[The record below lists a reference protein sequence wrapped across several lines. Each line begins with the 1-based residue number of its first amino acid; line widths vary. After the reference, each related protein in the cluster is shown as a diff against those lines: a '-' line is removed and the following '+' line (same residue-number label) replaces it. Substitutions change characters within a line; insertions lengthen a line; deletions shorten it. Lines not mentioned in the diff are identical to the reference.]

1 MIRYHCKA
9 RYQNAQDIINDL
21 DNYQNN
27 SYIPTTEAIVPSTN
41 LHHSS
46 PVSSANSPSESPLK
60 SPRSLASTIGISLAV
75 ISIGGLS
82 YFHLTSKT
90 RQEKVQQNLIADLQ
104 QKYDSKAY
112 QECIEMIETKK
123 TENHPAVT
131 PQALEFIGKCRL
143 AEAKKE
149 ITAENYD
156 RALEIIATIPKDDPL
171 YNQTEMLREDSNQG
185 IYAKAEKL
193 YKEEGKFDE
202 ALQKINSLPE
212 GSFRENAL
220 ANTAKWKQ
228 LDSVNMATVKQVQTY
243 LDQGNCGAAIVV
255 TNQIDGSNYW
265 LSQREAMYNKAEE
278 CIKNKMDK
286 QNGALDVCTE
296 SDGILCQP

>member
-1 MIRYHCKA
+1 
-9 RYQNAQDIINDL
+9 
-21 DNYQNN
+21 
-27 SYIPTTEAIVPSTN
+27 
-41 LHHSS
+41 
-46 PVSSANSPSESPLK
+46 
-60 SPRSLASTIGISLAV
+60 
-75 ISIGGLS
+75 
-82 YFHLTSKT
+82 
-90 RQEKVQQNLIADLQ
+90 
-104 QKYDSKAY
+104 
-112 QECIEMIETKK
+112 MIETKK

-286 QNGALDVCTE
+286 QIYRTSKIVHNDDLCKDYIPFSIITGEGKNEIIALIEDALTK
-296 SDGILCQP
+296 PR